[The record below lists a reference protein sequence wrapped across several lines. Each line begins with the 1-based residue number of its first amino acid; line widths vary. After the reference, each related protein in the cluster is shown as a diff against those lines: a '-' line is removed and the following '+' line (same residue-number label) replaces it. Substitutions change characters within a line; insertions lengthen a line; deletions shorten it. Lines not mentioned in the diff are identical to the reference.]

1 MPNELDRVKEK
12 ISGLKSLKYYE
23 VEEFV
28 KFDGDADKITKELGN
43 SDIKTSQLRK
53 FFAAVKEIELNIKEK
68 NEWDEKAKMDFYLL
82 MPKLAYA
89 NGRDVISDRFF
100 DLMKVTM
107 EKVGSGNEEDTLDD
121 FTRFVQFL
129 EAIVAFYKVNNPR
142 AQ

>member
-1 MPNELDRVKEK
+1 MTNELDRVKEK
-12 ISGLKSLKYYE
+12 INNLKSLKYYE

-28 KFDGDADKITKELGN
+28 KFGGDADKITQQLGN

-53 FFAAVKEIELNIKEK
+53 FFAAVKEIELNLKEK

-89 NGRDVISDRFF
+89 NGRDVISNRFF
-100 DLMKVTM
+100 DLMKIIM
-107 EKVGSGNEEDTLDD
+107 EKIGSGNQEDILED
-121 FTRFVQFL
+121 FSRFVQFL